1 VSDIKTKKNNM
12 TSNAK
17 GKKLIVEKV
26 NKQAM
31 QKPPMKKSGNEPKKM
46 ISKELSKPVKQ
57 Q

>member
-1 VSDIKTKKNNM
+1 M

-17 GKKLIVEKV
+17 GKNLIVEKV

-31 QKPPMKKSGNEPKKM
+31 QKPPTKKSLNEPKKM